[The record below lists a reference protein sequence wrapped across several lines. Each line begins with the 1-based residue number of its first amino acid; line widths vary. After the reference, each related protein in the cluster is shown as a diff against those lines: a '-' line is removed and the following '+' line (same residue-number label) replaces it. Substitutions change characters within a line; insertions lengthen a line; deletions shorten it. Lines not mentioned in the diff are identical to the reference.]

1 MHDSTPDLVD
11 LHDAEVRGVH
21 GADMTMR
28 ELNRD
33 ICGVL
38 AMAMD
43 YEEMTQEKIANAC
56 DIAPSTLA
64 NKKSK
69 KELPLLSFWTVAVIA
84 KLAGYRISFIE
95 EKK

>member
-1 MHDSTPDLVD
+1 MK
-11 LHDAEVRGVH
+11 
-21 GADMTMR
+21 

-38 AMAMD
+38 AMAKD
-43 YEEMTQEKIANAC
+43 YKDLDTEKIARAC

-69 KELPLLSFWTVAVIA
+69 KELPLLSFWAVAVIA
-84 KLAGYRISFIE
+84 RLAGYRIEFVK
-95 EKK
+95 EKA

>member
-1 MHDSTPDLVD
+1 
-11 LHDAEVRGVH
+11 
-21 GADMTMR
+21 MTMK

-38 AMAMD
+38 AMAKDYAGMD
-43 YEEMTQEKIANAC
+43 QEQIADAC

-64 NKKSK
+64 NKKSR
-69 KELPLLSFWTVAVIA
+69 KELPLLSCWAVAVIA